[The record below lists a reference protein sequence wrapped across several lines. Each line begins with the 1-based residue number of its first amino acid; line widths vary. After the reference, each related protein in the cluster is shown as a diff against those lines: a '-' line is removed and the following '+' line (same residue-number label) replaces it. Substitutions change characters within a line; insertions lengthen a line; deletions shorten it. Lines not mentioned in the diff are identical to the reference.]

1 MADLAEHGDMIAH
14 AEARATVPSMSAQPT
29 TPAPTLVLSR
39 RDLEPLCT
47 MTMALE
53 AVEEAFLA
61 HGQGVA
67 RMPSKVYLAL
77 PEHHGDFRAMP
88 AFLAGA
94 AGVKWVNS
102 HPENPKRFGL
112 PSVTGVYILSDPA
125 TAQPLAIMDATLL
138 TAMRTGAAAGV
149 ATRYLYGRAPRS
161 IGFVGCGVQARPL
174 LAAHRAQWAD
184 LQILCADVLP
194 AAAERFAAEVGGRV
208 ATLEEAS
215 AADVVNT
222 STPSYTPVVRRA
234 WIRAGT
240 HVNAIGADGPGKQ
253 ELDGK
258 ILHDARVFVDDL
270 DQATHSGEV
279 NVPLHH
285 GDYSQT
291 QLAGTLGEVVAG
303 RLPARPGDHGET
315 ITVFDST
322 GLAIQ
327 DVALARR
334 LYQAA
339 RERGVGTSLQLV

>member
-1 MADLAEHGDMIAH
+1 M
-14 AEARATVPSMSAQPT
+14 P
-29 TPAPTLVLSR
+29 
-39 RDLEPLCT
+39 
-47 MTMALE
+47 MALE

-61 HGQGVA
+61 HGRGTA
-67 RMPSKVYLAL
+67 RMPSKVYLPL

-102 HPENPKRFGL
+102 HPDNPKKHGL

-149 ATRYLYGRAPRS
+149 ATKYLLGRAPRTV
-161 IGFVGCGVQARPL
+161 GFVGCGVQARPL
-174 LAAHRAQWAD
+174 LAAHRAQWPD
-184 LQILCADVLP
+184 LEVLCADLSP
-194 AAAERFAAEVGGRV
+194 TAAQAFADEVGGRV
-208 ATLEEAS
+208 ATVAEA
-215 AADVVNT
+215 AGADVVNT
-222 STPSYTPVVRRA
+222 STPSTTPVVQRA
-234 WIRAGT
+234 WVRPGT
-240 HVNAIGADGPGKQ
+240 HVNAMGADGPGKQ

-258 ILHDARVFVDDL
+258 LLTDARVFVDDL

-285 GDYSQT
+285 GDYT
-291 QLAGTLGEVVAG
+291 RAQLAGTLGEVIAG
-303 RLPARPGDHGET
+303 KLPARPDDAAAT
-315 ITVFDST
+315 ITIFDST

-334 LYQAA
+334 LYDAA
-339 RERGVGTSLQLV
+339 RAHGAGVAVQLV